1 MAEVRIT
8 VDRREYRLACDEGE
22 QDRIAALA
30 VALDERVG
38 QLAAGGNPAGASQIL
53 VMAALMLASDL
64 DDTRAELEAERAR
77 AAAVGELTDE
87 RARAAKDVEAAAG
100 RIEELS
106 GLLGA
111 AAAADRP

>member
-8 VDRREYRLACDEGE
+8 VDGRDYRLACDEGE
-22 QDRIAALA
+22 QNRIVALA
-30 VALDERVG
+30 GTLDERVG
-38 QLAAGGNPAGASQIL
+38 LLAARENRAGASQIL
-53 VMAALMLASDL
+53 VMAALMLAADL
-64 DDTRAELEAERAR
+64 DDARAGLEAER
-77 AAAVGELTDE
+77 E
-87 RARAAKDVEAAAG
+87 RADAAERRLGEQARTARDVEAAAG